1 MNCKNGCL
9 AAVAAVRA
17 QSAKSLNA
25 MALLKNL
32 PNFRIK
38 VSNAN
43 WGGQFTHYN

>member
-1 MNCKNGCL
+1 
-9 AAVAAVRA
+9 
-17 QSAKSLNA
+17 

-43 WGGQFTHYN
+43 WGGQFTHYNWRITFVSLLSLLSLC